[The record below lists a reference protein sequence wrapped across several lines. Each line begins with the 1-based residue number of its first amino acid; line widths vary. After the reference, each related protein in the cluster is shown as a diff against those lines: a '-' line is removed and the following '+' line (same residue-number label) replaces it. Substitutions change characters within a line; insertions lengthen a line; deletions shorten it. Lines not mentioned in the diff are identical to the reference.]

1 MNVLQLALCRN
12 QSFCWMNLTLIFSLN
27 DCFTA
32 ESSIMIVE
40 YGCKVIVLS
49 IRRKSHLSVHLGKV
63 NNPWYSKKQTRK
75 TVFSCVL
82 FVSNQFE
89 PVWCCHYQ
97 ILFYLFKIFFL
108 VYFED
113 FWKFLKIFS
122 IQKFQDFFSK
132 WVFSIRN
139 GSSRIYLSRDCT
151 SLWAVHLPV

>member
-12 QSFCWMNLTLIFSLN
+12 QSFRKLNLPSIFSFN
-27 DCFTA
+27 HCFTA

-40 YGCKVIVLS
+40 YDCKVIVLS

-63 NNPWYSKKQTRK
+63 NNLWYSKNRLEKQ
-75 TVFSCVL
+75 FSAAFCS
-82 FVSNQFE
+82 FQTSSNQFSTR
-89 PVWCCHYQ
+89 CCHHQ

-122 IQKFQDFFSK
+122 IQKFQDFFLNEFFRS
-132 WVFSIRN
+132 
-139 GSSRIYLSRDCT
+139 GT
-151 SLWAVHLPV
+151 VHLEFI